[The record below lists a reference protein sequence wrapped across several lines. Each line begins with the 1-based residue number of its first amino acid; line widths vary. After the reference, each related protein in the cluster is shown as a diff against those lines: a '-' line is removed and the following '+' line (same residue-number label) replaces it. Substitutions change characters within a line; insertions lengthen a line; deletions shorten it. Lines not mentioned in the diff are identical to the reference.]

1 MLKPLGYE
9 GNSAGAKQLLED
21 LLLWRKEEIST
32 LNAAHFSQ
40 IEELLSNKS
49 KVDLFQGKRKTI
61 TNTVYVIDEHKS
73 IDAEDGISLAEK
85 DEHSNQWVSIHIL
98 DCLYYIPYD
107 SPLLLRAN
115 NQVSSFYLF
124 GQRIPLFPREIT
136 KLLSFT
142 NQKETTEFKTITFSA
157 LIDQNTGSI
166 LKYRIYPSIISKKII
181 KILPKSEGN
190 TLISK
195 LQATG
200 ENSGEKTGAGGN
212 PSPQDLEFFELYKN
226 YEKFAKYLPNVE
238 SSMDK
243 ILFSKQNNKLL
254 IRKSTY
260 GKCFDLVRG
269 YMFLAFTITASIG
282 QFNGIPLF
290 YRQCSNPYLSA
301 FPSSFP
307 DETEAKES
315 VYPTSHIYT
324 QQYIYIQYNHADF
337 PLNFSLTAP
346 CTSPF
351 RRIFDYYNISQIQ
364 FLILNEPLI
373 SQHTLQHLLQFSNK
387 KTSVRSFFTP
397 FSPPSIPFHH
407 YFPY

>member
-1 MLKPLGYE
+1 M
-9 GNSAGAKQLLED
+9 
-21 LLLWRKEEIST
+21 
-32 LNAAHFSQ
+32 
-40 IEELLSNKS
+40 
-49 KVDLFQGKRKTI
+49 DLFQGKRRTI

-98 DCLYYIPYD
+98 DSLYYIPYD
-107 SPLLLRAN
+107 SPLQLRAN
-115 NQVSSFYLF
+115 NQVSSLYLF

-142 NQKETTEFKTITFSA
+142 NQKETREFKTITFSA
-157 LIDQNTGSI
+157 LIDQKTGSI
-166 LKYRIYPSIISKKII
+166 LKYRIYPSIITKKII

-190 TLISK
+190 TLIGN
-195 LQATG
+195 LQAMSEKNEGKTG
-200 ENSGEKTGAGGN
+200 EGG

-226 YEKFAKYLPNVE
+226 YEKFSKYLPSVE

-301 FPSSFP
+301 FPSSTP
-307 DETEAKES
+307 DESKVKSS
-315 VYPTSHIYT
+315 VYPTNHIHNEHYV
-324 QQYIYIQYNHADF
+324 YIQYNHSEF

-364 FLILNEPLI
+364 FLILNEALI
-373 SQHTLQHLLQFSNK
+373 SQDTLQHLLMFSNK
-387 KTSVRSFFTP
+387 KTSVCSFPLSSLFP
-397 FSPPSIPFHH
+397 FIPP
-407 YFPY
+407 FPSASLLPSSCLTFLTKFISCAGNENKKKSR